1 MLDPFYRKGQTL
13 VVDFQHLKGMSMLVE
28 IKNVTK
34 TYQSGDAQVNA
45 LDNASL
51 NIEEGDFTVLVGPS
65 GSGKTTMLNHIGC
78 LDRPTSGDVIW
89 EGQNIETLNDD
100 ALSALRAAR
109 IGFIFQSFHL
119 VPVLTA
125 LENVMLAWQ
134 LSGEPGDIE
143 KARQLLVDVDLADHA
158 DRKPNQLSG
167 GQQQRVAIAR
177 ALIKDPKLVIADEP
191 TANLDSATGEK
202 ILSLMRKLNEER
214 GTTFLFSTHDERV
227 MNHAKKVY
235 TLVDGVVQAGDA

>member
-1 MLDPFYRKGQTL
+1 
-13 VVDFQHLKGMSMLVE
+13 
-28 IKNVTK
+28 
-34 TYQSGDAQVNA
+34 
-45 LDNASL
+45 
-51 NIEEGDFTVLVGPS
+51 
-65 GSGKTTMLNHIGC
+65 MLNQVGC
-78 LDRPTSGDVIW
+78 LDRPTSGDVVW
-89 EGQNIETLNDD
+89 EGQNIESLNDD

-134 LSGEPGDIE
+134 LSGEPGDAA
-143 KARQLLVDVDLADHA
+143 KARQLLADVGLAEHA

-177 ALIKDPKLVIADEP
+177 ALIKDPKVVIADEP

-202 ILSLMRKLNEER
+202 ILALMRKLNEER

-227 MNHAKKVY
+227 MSHAKKVY

>member
-1 MLDPFYRKGQTL
+1 
-13 VVDFQHLKGMSMLVE
+13 MLVE
-28 IKNVTK
+28 IKGVTK

-65 GSGKTTMLNHIGC
+65 GSGKTTMLNQVGC
-78 LDRPTSGDVIW
+78 LDRPTSGDVVW
-89 EGQNIETLNDD
+89 EGQSIESLNDD

-134 LSGEPGDIE
+134 LSGEPGDVA
-143 KARQLLVDVDLADHA
+143 KARQLLADVGLAEHA

-202 ILSLMRKLNEER
+202 ILALMRKLNEER

>member
-1 MLDPFYRKGQTL
+1 
-13 VVDFQHLKGMSMLVE
+13 MLVE
-28 IKNVTK
+28 IKGVTK

-65 GSGKTTMLNHIGC
+65 GSGKTTMLNQVGC
-78 LDRPTSGDVIW
+78 LDRPTSGDVVW
-89 EGQNIETLNDD
+89 EGQSIESLNDD

-134 LSGEPGDIE
+134 LSGEPGDVA
-143 KARQLLVDVDLADHA
+143 KARQLLADVGLAEHA

-167 GQQQRVAIAR
+167 GQQQRWPLPVR
-177 ALIKDPKLVIADEP
+177 SL
-191 TANLDSATGEK
+191 K
-202 ILSLMRKLNEER
+202 IQNW
-214 GTTFLFSTHDERV
+214 
-227 MNHAKKVY
+227 
-235 TLVDGVVQAGDA
+235 